1 MKKIRISIL
10 AMGLIV
16 ALMSFMSCNDDCSW
30 DDVRRPTALVTV
42 YPNGAEGFTMQLDD
56 KTVLVPTNLKASP
69 FGEKTVRA
77 LVNYEDETATN
88 GSYRNVKINWIDSIR
103 TKNPVMTLGDDD
115 LKVYGNDPVE
125 IIRDWVTVAEDGFL
139 TLRLRTLWS
148 GNTIHVF
155 NLVGG
160 VNKENEYEFNLTHN
174 ANGDVRGRMGDAL
187 IAFDLNSI
195 WKDKTDSVKIKV
207 NWNSFSGKKS
217 AEFSLLMHK
226 NNPKMAVEPL
236 SLNRCV
242 N

>member
-1 MKKIRISIL
+1 M
-10 AMGLIV
+10 
-16 ALMSFMSCNDDCSW
+16 
-30 DDVRRPTALVTV
+30 
-42 YPNGAEGFTMQLDD
+42 
-56 KTVLVPTNLKASP
+56 
-69 FGEKTVRA
+69 
-77 LVNYEDETATN
+77 
-88 GSYRNVKINWIDSIR
+88 NWIDSIR
-103 TKNPVMTLGDDD
+103 TKEPVQTLGDDD

-125 IIRDWVTVAEDGFL
+125 IMRDWVTVAEDGYL
-139 TLRLRTLWS
+139 TLRLRTLWG
-148 GNTIHVF
+148 GNTVHVF

-217 AEFSLLMHK
+217 AEFSLLMHQ

-242 N
+242 NYFVNQCLDSCSVKRPMRSNCFGKRAMVIMPHWSGFTASMCAISLLCAPDTSTMTRI